1 MSLKLSNL
9 FQQIDAAIATASS
22 AENMAKVFKN
32 TLEFIQDN
40 LEGEDEAQFN
50 QAKYQYHFKKFKYL
64 SSVGK
69 HEESKRE
76 ENLSKRY
83 GSKLQPVQQSSMTGN
98 NIGQSFESQIFDN
111 PIQSQNSALS
121 YATTAV
127 QQCSTRLQEMCSHFP
142 DMKSV
147 VTDIEILVGNFIV
160 DTIHSYEEYS
170 DVNTTASKIRLILN
184 LLKNQIT
191 TTTLTVNQE
200 ATTVSNDVSNNN
212 QSEIAALAG
221 AFCIT
226 VDKCLVEYRRI
237 LCHFVL
243 SQRNNIMQILF
254 SNVPATQERIISHAR
269 KLSLLFHPD
278 KAEESDRIE
287 FREVFDCIIL
297 CKQKLI
303 DKLTS
308 NGDISDRELVNHHQ
322 TAGKR
327 LWEIAR
333 DYSRARNRAWTTLVH
348 LREDDLK
355 SQTEEE
361 LEQYQ
366 KSFASQA
373 YEQYRAAAIAL
384 GDQGTAEERSEM
396 RRMMAISLYTGEQL
410 LQAQIYAIAA
420 MHILAQ
426 NTGRAEAEKLNA
438 LQQLLEKIRSP
449 KVSTR
454 VETANSSTVIPPTSQ
469 PSNSKAIVSVNVGG
483 LSALR
488 QRAHIKDE
496 LRDVVIQQCL
506 LTCKEK
512 QVKTSEELI
521 LTAKR
526 KATQHKVAGIAL
538 QAGSTIVAGGIVAS
552 AFSNTLTTIIIAS
565 ALGTPGIILA
575 VGAGVG
581 VAIGGLILGKDLFNT
596 GTALFQE
603 PTIRETLNSKLYVAL
618 KHHKAQLYAA
628 FLHELASDYS
638 TGCSLISIVKDG
650 KKISIDIDPR
660 EIVQKLLNHEF
671 RPDGIAY
678 LLNLIG
684 EALLNKPVLMHQEK
698 DFSSLHQ
705 PLFSTMN
712 ELAIKCFS
720 EVFSARSVL
729 LEQAEE
735 LDRRVQK
742 ISLQDAEIR
751 FFSKIKKN
759 IKSKYSSYAFSIP
772 KEYFTDALR
781 TPYTTRL
788 RELGDIARL
797 NFAIVN
803 IIIGGTDNFDQSQ
816 DAVLEV
822 KRQQVLSAHNQF
834 FMISDTLI
842 QAIDDLLLAFG
853 LIPKPLVDKDILSLE
868 DNAVFENIQ
877 KIKVNNAI
885 IECGSVN
892 KVSNISQLLKV
903 LGELN
908 NFPATLSQEEFAQQ
922 VEELAERNSENE
934 NFKTSITELLKAD
947 KVHNLQDW
955 RSCYSLEENCT
966 PKKAHIPFLSQ
977 IFNVNIYT
985 GTIVM
990 HPTKGRLFVAQDFPQ
1005 TNPPVQSVIFVVL
1018 DKNYTDIIGAVKT
1031 CDLSL
1036 NSLYNELHIAS
1047 TNQKKIEIFQ
1057 KLAIHHRLNA
1067 EHFEKVHR
1075 LQALTHWHE
1084 AKKSYTKILG
1094 LDSNNLDA
1102 ALGFGKSLCMLSK
1115 LETAEAFLRRTVAEH
1130 PHSAEAWYLLAFT
1143 KRKRHLYEEANYFI
1157 QKALEK
1163 DSNYGE
1169 AINESK
1175 VISTL
1180 LSHSMSDRLKVYNNM
1195 ALSHKSTSGNS
1206 SSDYNVLSIDGGGIR
1221 GLIPAVWLA
1230 ELERR
1235 IKRSVASLFRM
1246 IAGVS
1251 TGAIVAAGLCAPSS
1265 ENPCEPRYKA
1275 VDIVKL
1281 YETRSNEVFQRAPT
1295 WIPSPLWQF
1304 CQDVKYTDSG
1314 RQDLF
1319 SEYFGNMRLS
1329 HALTDLVIPAVKSD
1343 GRQTHLFNR
1352 HNCRANNH
1360 HDHFLREVLMCTTAA
1375 PTYFRPYIL
1384 GDSHFVDG
1392 GVQMNNPASAAYNEC
1407 IRYRIESKD
1416 IFMLSLGTGDFVPDP
1431 LHPGSNR
1438 HLLFYLSHRKEIM
1451 NMILDGPQYNFDVL
1465 MMSLLKEKY
1474 QRWQV
1479 WFDKPIELDNTDAS
1493 SIELLFEQARAHF
1506 EEIDAYD
1513 NGKRLGLLIDRL
1525 RGDAH

>member
-22 AENMAKVFKN
+22 AENIAKAFKN

-127 QQCSTRLQEMCSHFP
+127 QQCSTRLQEICSHFP

-160 DTIHSYEEYS
+160 DTIQSYEEYS
-170 DVNTTASKIRLILN
+170 DVNTTASKISLILN

-226 VDKCLVEYRRI
+226 VDKCLAEYRRI

-254 SNVPATQERIISHAR
+254 SNVPVTQECIISHAR

-303 DKLTS
+303 DKLTN

-348 LREDDLK
+348 LREDNLK

-410 LQAQIYAIAA
+410 LQAQIYVIAA

-426 NTGRAEAEKLNA
+426 NIGRAEAEKLKA
-438 LQQLLEKIRSP
+438 LQPLLEKIRSP

-454 VETANSSTVIPPTSQ
+454 VETANSSTIIPPTS
-469 PSNSKAIVSVNVGG
+469 
-483 LSALR
+483 
-488 QRAHIKDE
+488 
-496 LRDVVIQQCL
+496 
-506 LTCKEK
+506 
-512 QVKTSEELI
+512 
-521 LTAKR
+521 
-526 KATQHKVAGIAL
+526 
-538 QAGSTIVAGGIVAS
+538 
-552 AFSNTLTTIIIAS
+552 
-565 ALGTPGIILA
+565 
-575 VGAGVG
+575 
-581 VAIGGLILGKDLFNT
+581 GLILGRDVFNT

-628 FLHELASDYS
+628 FLHELASNYS
-638 TGCSLISIVKDG
+638 TGCSLISIVKYG
-650 KKISIDIDPR
+650 KKISIDIYPR
-660 EIVQKLLNHEF
+660 QIVQKLLNHEF

-698 DFSSLHQ
+698 DFSSLQQ

-712 ELAIKCFS
+712 ELAIICFS
-720 EVFSARSVL
+720 EVFSARSAL

-759 IKSKYSSYAFSIP
+759 IKSKYLSYAFSIP

-797 NFAIVN
+797 NFAFVN
-803 IIIGGTDNFDQSQ
+803 IIIGGNDNFCRSQ
-816 DAVLEV
+816 NAVLEV

-842 QAIDDLLLAFG
+842 QAIDDLLLALG
-853 LIPKPLVDKDILSLE
+853 LIPKPLVDKDILPLE

-877 KIKVNNAI
+877 QIKVNNAI

-908 NFPATLSQEEFAQQ
+908 NCPATLSQEEFSQQ

-977 IFNVNIYT
+977 IFNVNICT
-985 GTIVM
+985 STIVV

-1031 CDLSL
+1031 CDLGL

-1047 TNQKKIEIFQ
+1047 TNQKKIEILQ

-1094 LDSNNLDA
+1094 LDSNILDA

-1115 LETAEAFLRRTVAEH
+1115 LETAEVFLRRTVAEH

-1221 GLIPAVWLA
+1221 GLIPAEWLA

-1235 IKRSVASLFRM
+1235 TKRSVASLFHM

-1265 ENPCEPRYKA
+1265 ENPFEPRYKA

-1352 HNCRANNH
+1352 HNCRANTH
-1360 HDHFLREVLMCTTAA
+1360 RDHFLREVLMCTTAA

-1407 IRYRIESKD
+1407 IRYGIESKD
-1416 IFMLSLGTGDFVPDP
+1416 IFILSLGTGDFVPDP

-1451 NMILDGPQYNFDVL
+1451 NIILDGPQYNLDVF

-1493 SIELLFEQARAHF
+1493 SIESLFEQARAHF

-1513 NGKRLGLLIDRL
+1513 NGERLGLLIDRL